1 MKYSEVKCWSDVCR
15 CLFSWLSSWSGT
27 CVRCCSSTQLQVQTS
42 AMSSFRFDLSFSALH
57 DWVLLSRC
65 SRISAAPPAGLG
77 APAQVRRGHQS
88 ERGVTERQPHPTS
101 VLLGRGMKR
110 ETSDLQILHASP
122 LASSCICVSVQ
133 VISLVL
139 QGRMD
144 EARQVLSKQASLRA
158 ESSSV
163 FRRMDVLLQTMP
175 IFNVRTSG
183 HNIPMIKGLN
193 YNLFLWDLPLIIIK
207 SL

>member
-1 MKYSEVKCWSDVCR
+1 MDKITDFQVKYSEVKCWSDLCQVSILLAIELIWNLCEVLFIDAAPGTDVCDHVH
-15 CLFSWLSSWSGT
+15 T
-27 CVRCCSSTQLQVQTS
+27 
-42 AMSSFRFDLSFSALH
+42 FRFDPSFCALH
-57 DWVLLSRC
+57 DWLLLSRC
-65 SRISAAPPAGLG
+65 SWISAAPPAGLG

-110 ETSDLQILHASP
+110 VTSDLQILHVSP
-122 LASSCICVSVQ
+122 LASSRICVSVQ

-175 IFNVRTSG
+175 IFNVRT
-183 HNIPMIKGLN
+183 L
-193 YNLFLWDLPLIIIK
+193 
-207 SL
+207 